1 MNIKERIRLSR
12 IITDMNDNKEYAER
26 LGLKDISEVKIEKVN
41 MKGKKN
47 ESLNRLS
54 YEKRY
59 SINNKRR

>member
-26 LGLKDISEVKIEKVN
+26 LGLKDLSEVKTEKVN

-54 YEKRY
+54 YDKR
-59 SINNKRR
+59 